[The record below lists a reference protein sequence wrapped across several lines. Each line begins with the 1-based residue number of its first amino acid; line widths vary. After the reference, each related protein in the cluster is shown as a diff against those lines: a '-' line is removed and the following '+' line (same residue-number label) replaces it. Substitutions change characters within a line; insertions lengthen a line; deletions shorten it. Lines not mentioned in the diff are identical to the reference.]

1 MLRDGRRIPQIV
13 GVTVPRRAVG
23 APDPVTPLLQHLVAT
38 TGLDEAEARR
48 VVGDVVAF
56 HREGVDDYVRRRHAA
71 LQARGL
77 RNPEIFTRVAAE
89 LAERVVAPP
98 TLSERQLRRIVYG

>member
-1 MLRDGRRIPQIV
+1 M
-13 GVTVPRRAVG
+13 AVERG
-23 APDPVTPLLQHLVAT
+23 EDRAPDPAPDAVAPLVQHLVAT

-56 HREGVDDYVRRRHAA
+56 HRESVEDYVRRRHAA

-89 LAERVVAPP
+89 LAQRVVAPP
-98 TLSERQLRRIVYG
+98 TLSERQLRRMIYG

>member
-1 MLRDGRRIPQIV
+1 M
-13 GVTVPRRAVG
+13 TVVQRGVG
-23 APDPVTPLLQHLVAT
+23 APDPVAPLVQHLVAT

-56 HREGVDDYVRRRHAA
+56 HRESVEDYVRRRHAA
-71 LQARGL
+71 LQLRGL
-77 RNPEIFTRVAAE
+77 RNPEIFARVAAE

-98 TLSERQLRRIVYG
+98 TLSERQLRRMIYG